1 MTSVDLR
8 AAVAELKGHTLCLS
22 KDGDVITDDRRG
34 IAPMLELIEAG
45 KHLSGYSAAD
55 KVVGRAA
62 AALFIKSGIKEVYA
76 CVLSIGGKELL
87 DTYGIP
93 CTYDTLTDR
102 IINRKGTDIC
112 PMEKAVR
119 DIDDIDGM
127 YAAIKREY
135 ERMRTAISI
144 S

>member
-8 AAVAELKGHTLCLS
+8 TAVEELKGHTLCLS
-22 KDGDVITDDRRG
+22 KAGDVITDDRRG
-34 IAPMLELIEAG
+34 IAPILELIEAG

-62 AALFIKSGIKEVYA
+62 AALFIKCGIKEVYA
-76 CVLSIGGKELL
+76 CVLSIGGKKLL

-112 PMEKAVR
+112 PMEKAVH

-127 YAAIKREY
+127 YAAIKCEY

>member
-1 MTSVDLR
+1 
-8 AAVAELKGHTLCLS
+8 
-22 KDGDVITDDRRG
+22 
-34 IAPMLELIEAG
+34 MLELIEAG

-62 AALFIKSGIKEVYA
+62 AALFIKCGIKEVYA
-76 CVLSIGGKELL
+76 RVLSIGGKELL

-93 CTYDTLTDR
+93 CTYDTLIDR

-112 PMEKAVR
+112 PMEKAVHG
-119 DIDDIDGM
+119 IDDIDGM
-127 YAAIKREY
+127 YAAIKSEY